1 VHTGSTLGRD
11 LCFEAVTEVIRRAR
25 YVVDVLERGDA
36 PAITDLLSSRLRI
49 AAERGRWSVEEHL
62 RDVWASS
69 VEELAGAEREL
80 DGGVEINPT
89 MARFTM
95 SGDRGQSVIT
105 VRFTA
110 DGGLD
115 GYAADVSA
123 VQGISNVVVAC
134 PPDRRGDVAAVYTSL
149 LGEDR
154 WRVPRLV
161 FGEGRRHVP
170 PQWPD
175 PERPQQLHLDVRVPD
190 LDEADAL
197 VIARGARL
205 LHDAGEFRVYE
216 DPVGHPFCVYPGAE
230 GSRGVLWRTVIDCFS
245 PRSLAAFYR
254 AVLGMPNV
262 IEDSLERVVLAG
274 REPDGPLLAFQRAPI
289 YVAPRWPDPAFPQQI
304 HLDLKFDDRA
314 SVQDL
319 AERLGAVPLPPQGGS
334 CPVYADPAGH
344 PFCLGLPAE

>member
-1 VHTGSTLGRD
+1 MTD
-11 LCFEAVTEVIRRAR
+11 VIRRAR
-25 YVVDVLERGDA
+25 YVVDLLERGDA
-36 PAITDLLSSRLRI
+36 PAITDLLSSRLRV

-80 DGGVEINPT
+80 GGGVEVNPT

-95 SGDRGQSVIT
+95 AGDRGQAVIT

-110 DGGLD
+110 NGGLD

-175 PERPQQLHLDVRVPD
+175 PERPQQLHLDVCVSD

-205 LHDAGEFRVYE
+205 LNDAGAFRIYE
-216 DPVGHPFCVYPGAE
+216 DPVGHPFCVYPGGE
-230 GSRGVLWRTVIDCFS
+230 GSRGVLWRIVIDCFS
-245 PRSLAAFYR
+245 PRSLAAFYG
-254 AVLGMPNV
+254 AVLGMQNV
-262 IEDSLERVVLAG
+262 IEDSLERVVVAG
-274 REPDGPLLAFQRAPI
+274 GDPDGPLLAFQRAPI

-314 SVQDL
+314 GVQDL